1 MNAKRGRPPKP
12 PDESLI
18 ERLQIRAGTDE
29 KAEFE
34 RAATAAEMTLSDW
47 IRDRL
52 KACAQRELR
61 RTGR

>member
-1 MNAKRGRPPKP
+1 MKPKRGRPPKS
-12 PDESLI
+12 PDDRLA

-34 RAATAAEMTLSDW
+34 RAATAAGMNLSDW

-52 KACAQRELR
+52 KAIAKRELGKAR
-61 RTGR
+61 Q